1 MSISFRPREEFEQ
14 AGAYRLLP
22 FRFARLRSVDR
33 VLVTADTGEFALLRH
48 DEFSALIDRR
58 LEPSTPIYRDLVARG
73 FIDDGSAKATWP
85 LKVAQLRTRKAFIEA
100 APSLHIFVLTLR
112 CDHSCVYCQ
121 VSRQNVGA
129 SSRFDMSAETAA
141 QAVERIF
148 ESPSRDLTVEFQ
160 GGEPAL
166 AFERLREVVAAVE
179 KRNEE
184 EGRRIQFTL
193 VSTLH
198 HLDDERLAFLAE
210 HGFHLS
216 TSIDGPTDLH
226 NANRPLQ
233 GRDAWQRTVAGL
245 ERARAVLGHDRIAAL
260 TTLTRRSLSQP
271 REIVDTYV
279 ALGFRSVFLRPLS
292 PYGFALKTATAT
304 GYAVEEFL
312 GFYREALAY
321 MLDLN
326 AAGVE
331 IEEVYTSIL
340 LQHILTPY
348 ASGYMDLRSPAGAGL
363 GALVYNYDGRVFA
376 SDEGRMLAETDDD
389 RFVLGTCDQPL
400 SELLASDAMRW
411 TLAAGVAELLPGCH
425 DCAYQPFCGAD
436 PVFHAGQQGDPV
448 GHRPSSNFCKK
459 HMGLFDHLFGLL
471 AQEEPE
477 TMRTLIAWAF
487 RRSRGE
493 VVSGGIAA

>member
-1 MSISFRPREEFEQ
+1 MSVRFRPEEAFEH
-14 AGAYRLLP
+14 ASGYRLLP

-33 VLVTADTGEFALLRH
+33 VLVTADTGEFALLEN
-48 DEFSALIDRR
+48 DAFAALVERR
-58 LEPSTPIYRDLVARG
+58 LEPSSSVYRDLVARG
-73 FIDDGSAKATWP
+73 FIADGTADAAWP
-85 LKVAQLRTRKAFIEA
+85 LRVAQLRTRKAFA
-100 APSLHIFVLTLR
+100 RPAPSLHILVLTLR
-112 CDHSCVYCQ
+112 CDHACVYCQ

-129 SSRFDMSAETAA
+129 SSHFDMSATTAA
-141 QAVERIF
+141 HAVERIF
-148 ESPSRDLTVEFQ
+148 ESPSNDLTVEFQ

-166 AFERLREVVAAVE
+166 AFDRLREVVALFEA
-179 KRNEE
+179 RNER

-216 TSIDGPTDLH
+216 TSIDGPIDLH

-233 GRDAWQRTVAGL
+233 SRDAWQRTIAGL
-245 ERARAVLGHDRIAAL
+245 ERARSILGHERIAAL
-260 TTLTRRSLSQP
+260 TTLTRKSLSQP
-271 REIVDTYV
+271 RAIVDSYV
-279 ALGFRSVFLRPLS
+279 ALGFRSIFLRPLS
-292 PYGFALKTATAT
+292 PYGFALKTSSAT
-304 GYAVEEFL
+304 GYRIEAFL
-312 GFYREALAY
+312 DFYREALAY
-321 MLDLN
+321 MLELN
-326 AAGVE
+326 RSGIE

-363 GALVYNYDGRVFA
+363 GTLVYNYDGRVFA

-389 RFVLGTCDQPL
+389 RFVLGTCDQSLP
-400 SELLASDAMRW
+400 ELLGSEAMRW

-448 GHRPSSNFCKK
+448 GHRPSSDFCKK

-471 AQEEPE
+471 VENDPE

-487 RRSRGE
+487 RRSRDE
-493 VVSGGIAA
+493 VGASGIAA